1 MSLHTRCFAK
11 VPPRA
16 PACGCPRG
24 LLGEVW
30 CLQGHDFPGR
40 PGSRGTRGT
49 RGTRDPGRPRGHGR
63 PRKPG
68 RTRGPGG
75 PGSRGIRA
83 TRGAPETRGTRGTR
97 GTRATWGTRGTRGGG
112 PEDRP
117 PTAVCPEV
125 RKTTSDFRLPCGR
138 RKNRKQKENKTPFN
152 GHPSMNTPQWA
163 PFNGRLS
170 HRSLARKGLLPGS
183 CGPADNSKNV

>member
-75 PGSRGIRA
+75 SGSRGIRA

-112 PEDRP
+112 VRRTVLRQPFVRKSGRRLPTSVCRVEDGRRRSSVFRTERPED
-117 PTAVCPEV
+117 
-125 RKTTSDFRLPCGR
+125 G
-138 RKNRKQKENKTPFN
+138 
-152 GHPSMNTPQWA
+152 
-163 PFNGRLS
+163 
-170 HRSLARKGLLPGS
+170 
-183 CGPADNSKNV
+183 